1 MFSVV
6 PRDAHAKRR
15 RLLGS
20 AYSKS
25 SVNRPRVQNVI
36 KSRMSKFMQ
45 YIDDQACLGGD
56 AVVVRNVTRPLEA
69 DIYTAFAFSE
79 NEGTNFL
86 DNLRPGGNSVD
97 DTGMEQI
104 DLFHDEKR
112 DPYWFWEAEMPA
124 LFRNVFPFF
133 WKSSHRIHHKAEKWI
148 SDLMSHYEDGVKS
161 SKEAPESTYG
171 KMFAW
176 KDVET
181 GKPLSREERASEIMD
196 DCCMPSDSPNAS
208 LLH

>member
-1 MFSVV
+1 
-6 PRDAHAKRR
+6 
-15 RLLGS
+15 
-20 AYSKS
+20 
-25 SVNRPRVQNVI
+25 
-36 KSRMSKFMQ
+36 MQ
-45 YIDDQACLGGD
+45 YIDDQAGPGGEP
-56 AVVVRNVTRPLEA
+56 VVIRNVTRPLEA

-79 NEGTNFL
+79 NQGTNFL
-86 DNLRPGGNSVD
+86 DNLQSGANTVD

-112 DPYWFWEAEMPA
+112 DPYWFWEAEAPT

-133 WKSSHRIHHKAEKWI
+133 WRGGQRIHIKAEKWI

-161 SKEAPESTYG
+161 SNETPESTYG

-181 GKPLSREERASEIMD
+181 GKPLSRKERASEIMD
-196 DCCMPSDSPNAS
+196 DCRTSHLPTPCPNPSRS
-208 LLH
+208 